1 MFTEPR
7 RMEYSKDRLRH
18 EIKLLKLDNERMQ
31 KTVRWMRVCIASLVL
46 TVVVLAYQVGVSY
59 AHRA

>member
-18 EIKLLKLDNERMQ
+18 EIKLLKLDNEQMQ
-31 KTVRWMRVCIASLVL
+31 KTVRRLRVCIASLVL
-46 TVVVLAYQVGVSY
+46 IVVVLAYQLGVLY
-59 AHRA
+59 ADRT